1 VIRKTLLGLF
11 LLFMVLSATLIG
23 FFGGTEHGLQLLG
36 RLTNH
41 LAGEQLRIGRL
52 DGRLLGAWSARD
64 IQFAEPTV
72 EVRIDRLEWSWQ
84 PLSLLQGNLSLDH
97 FRLDGVDVQ
106 LFADSADAT
115 AAGDQAASA
124 GPLIPPLVVDLREL
138 TVKDFRLFGD
148 DDEPLLQIDQLRTD
162 LQLDREQLTINAFR
176 LDGPD
181 IGLTI
186 AGTLELGGE
195 PQLQVGGNLRFA
207 GYGFHPLAGG
217 YRLSG
222 PLAAL
227 QVNLSLTQPG
237 LIRVSGTLADLFGD
251 PAWNARLH
259 AEEVDLASLI
269 VHCPAILLQRVDADM
284 SGTFATYGGRVRASG
299 VYQGFDRLELDA
311 ELAGDGMG
319 IDFPALALRRGTG
332 QAIAEG
338 AAINWR
344 ELFAWTGRFSL
355 TAIDLSPI
363 AAELA
368 GPFDAELSSRGD
380 VYADGL
386 DATFA
391 FDSLAGPLYGY
402 PLVAAG
408 EIALDLE
415 GVATDN
421 LRLAFAQS
429 PGSLMVDRGEFRW
442 SAEPTWLAEMRLVDF
457 QPGFFSPL
465 LDGRISGRF
474 FSEGRLAEA
483 EAEGVLRIEELSGEL
498 AGHRLA
504 GLGVLRFAGESLVA
518 ENLEL
523 QSGTTEFSLTGEFAE
538 QLSLDFA
545 LSSPD
550 IGGVLPES
558 GGSLHLEGAL
568 WGSRQE
574 PRLTVSARGDD
585 LWHFQSEL
593 GEVRAELTAGLAPD
607 DPLALSLKIADLAAG
622 GVAVDHAGLEVDGT
636 LRAHQASLTVLGPLG
651 RLALAAGGGYSGEWL
666 GKIFAI
672 ELAPQGYGLWR
683 QEGDA
688 ALRAG
693 TSAVELSGLC
703 LQAAEGR
710 ICSDGEVS
718 FGENPAW
725 SAQAAGEALPL
736 ALLHSSGLLAM
747 PLTGRLDADL
757 AIAGQA
763 GVLDRGSANLAVE
776 RFTVEMADDLEVD
789 GQLRDIT
796 LQLELIDR
804 RLAIDLTSQVKD
816 GGSLQLAAELVGLA
830 EISAAI
836 ADLPLTGELTIDA
849 FNPAPLAVLANYEA
863 MPSGLL
869 SGRFSLFG
877 TPRQPR
883 VSGNLQLADGKIAI
897 PFLGIELADVHLKL
911 AADRAGV
918 RLGGGLSSGSGTLA
932 AEGMLYYQPEGVS
945 ADIRLRGEDVLA
957 VDLPE
962 YRFQLSPDLH
972 LLFADNRLE
981 VRGLVEVPYGLII
994 PEEFQESIAP
1004 SADVVMVNGDE
1015 LEKTS
1020 SLAEN
1025 IMLDVD
1031 VRLTDEVRIDGHG
1044 LTGQLAGE
1052 INVRTTTSNLLVGRG
1067 ELDLLEGTFTVY
1079 GRSLDIA
1086 RGRVLFT
1093 GGPIDNPG
1101 VDVRAQ
1107 KSVGEG
1113 QAREQA
1119 YTVGMEI
1126 TGLLQDLQ
1134 FRLFSEPYME
1144 DTEIL
1149 SLMIV
1154 GHSFAES
1161 STEESNLLKSAALS
1175 LGLGG
1180 SSKIVEGF
1188 GEILRIDDLH
1198 LEGTGRNQ
1206 DVSLVVGKR
1215 ITEELYIGYDVNMFS
1230 QLGQF
1235 RVRYDLGR
1243 GFRVETRSSAES
1255 TGADLFYSL
1264 ER

>member
-1 VIRKTLLGLF
+1 MIRKTLLGLV
-11 LLFMVLSATLIG
+11 LLLMVLSVILIG
-23 FFGGTEHGLQLLG
+23 FFGGTEQGLQLLG

-41 LAGEQLRIGRL
+41 LAGEQVRIGRL
-52 DGRLLGAWSARD
+52 DGRLLGAWSASD
-64 IQFAEPTV
+64 LEFTDPAV
-72 EVRIDRLEWSWQ
+72 EVRVDRLQWSWQ
-84 PLSLLQGNLSLDH
+84 PFSLLQGNLLLDH

-106 LFADSADAT
+106 LLPARADAP
-115 AAGDQAASA
+115 AADDEAAS
-124 GPLIPPLVVDLREL
+124 GRPVIPPLVVELREL
-138 TVKDFRLFGD
+138 AVNDFRLFGD
-148 DDEPLLQIDQLRTD
+148 DDEPLLQIDQLRAD
-162 LQLDREQLTINAFR
+162 LQLDREKLTINAFR

-181 IGLTI
+181 IGLSI
-186 AGTLELGGE
+186 AGTLELDGE

-237 LIRVSGTLADLFGD
+237 LIRVSGTLAELFGD
-251 PAWNARLH
+251 PVWNARLH
-259 AEEVDLASLI
+259 AEEIDLASLI

-299 VYQGFDRLELDA
+299 VWQGFDHLELDA

-332 QAIAEG
+332 QAVAEG
-338 AAINWR
+338 ASINWR
-344 ELFAWTGRFSL
+344 ELFAWAGRFSF

-368 GPFDAELSSRGD
+368 GPFDAELTSRGD
-380 VYADGL
+380 VYDDRLEAI
-386 DATFA
+386 FA
-391 FDSLAGPLYGY
+391 FDSLSGPFYGY
-402 PLVAAG
+402 PLEAAG
-408 EIALDLE
+408 EISLDLE

-429 PGSLMVDRGEFRW
+429 PGALMVDRGQFRW
-442 SAEPTWLAEMRLVDF
+442 STEPTWLAEMRLVDF
-457 QPGFFSPL
+457 QPAFFSPL
-465 LDGRISGRF
+465 LDGRISGHF

-483 EAEGVLRIEELSGEL
+483 EADGVLRIEQLSGEL

-504 GLGVLRFAGESLVA
+504 GLGVLRFAGEKLVA

-523 QSGTTEFSLTGEFAE
+523 QSGTTELSLNGELAE
-538 QLSLDFA
+538 QLSLNFA

-585 LWHFQSEL
+585 LWHHHSAL
-593 GEVRAELTAGLAPD
+593 GQLRAEGTAGLAPD
-607 DPLALSLKIADLAAG
+607 DPLALSLTITGLAAG

-636 LRAHQASLTVLGPLG
+636 LKNHQASMTVLGPLG
-651 RLALAAGGGYSGEWL
+651 RLALAADGGYAGEWL

-672 ELAPQGYGLWR
+672 ELASEGYGLWR

-688 ALRAG
+688 ALKAG
-693 TSAVELSGLC
+693 TSGVELSSLC

-710 ICSDGEVS
+710 ICSGGEVS

-725 SAQAAGEALPL
+725 SAEAAGEALPL
-736 ALLHSSGLLAM
+736 ALLNSSGLLAL

-763 GVLDRGSANLAVE
+763 GVLDRGSANLAVK

-789 GQLRDIT
+789 SQLRDIT
-796 LQLELIDR
+796 LQMELIDR
-804 RLAIDLTSQVKD
+804 RLGIDLASQVKG

-830 EISAAI
+830 EISPAVAE
-836 ADLPLTGELTIDA
+836 LPLTGKLTIDA
-849 FNPAPLAVLANYEA
+849 FNPALLAVLAKYEA
-863 MPSGLL
+863 IPSGVL
-869 SGRFSLFG
+869 SGQFSLFG

-883 VSGNLQLADGKIAI
+883 VSGNLQLADGKVAI
-897 PFLGIELADVHLKL
+897 PSLGIELADIHCTL
-911 AADRAGV
+911 AADRAGM

-932 AEGMLYYQPEGVS
+932 AEGMLYYEPEGVS

-962 YRFQLSPDLH
+962 YRFQLSPDLR

-1004 SADVVMVNGDE
+1004 SADVVMVNGE
-1015 LEKTS
+1015 EIEETS

-1025 IMLDVD
+1025 IILDVD

-1044 LTGQLAGE
+1044 LTGRLAGE
-1052 INVRTTTSNLLVGRG
+1052 LNVRTTTSNLLVGRG

-1134 FRLFSEPYME
+1134 FRLFSEPFME

-1161 STEESNLLKSAALS
+1161 STEE
-1175 LGLGG
+1175 
-1180 SSKIVEGF
+1180 
-1188 GEILRIDDLH
+1188 
-1198 LEGTGRNQ
+1198 
-1206 DVSLVVGKR
+1206 
-1215 ITEELYIGYDVNMFS
+1215 
-1230 QLGQF
+1230 
-1235 RVRYDLGR
+1235 
-1243 GFRVETRSSAES
+1243 
-1255 TGADLFYSL
+1255 
-1264 ER
+1264 